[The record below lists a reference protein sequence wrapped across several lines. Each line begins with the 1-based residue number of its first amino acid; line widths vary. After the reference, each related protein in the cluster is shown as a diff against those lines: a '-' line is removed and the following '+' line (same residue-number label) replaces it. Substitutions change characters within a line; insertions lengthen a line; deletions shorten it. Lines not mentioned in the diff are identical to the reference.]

1 MADAT
6 IRRMAVSARRGA
18 PLSLDEIRST
28 ALRLIDE
35 GGVEGLSMRK
45 LAAELDVNP
54 MSLYHH
60 VASKEALLARICE
73 TITVRLPLPP
83 DDDTPWEEQLR
94 ALALSYHRHAQQ
106 HPAMW
111 SYVHNH
117 PEFVEDRQL
126 PLWQALYRILRA
138 SGVPEEELRRTSEVL
153 HAFVSGFV
161 FAETRGHVT
170 GAPEEIEHT
179 FDIALDMI
187 INGLAAR

>member
-1 MADAT
+1 
-6 IRRMAVSARRGA
+6 MAVSARRGA
-18 PLSLDEIRST
+18 PLSLDEICST

-35 GGVEGLSMRK
+35 AGVEGLSMRK

-54 MSLYHH
+54 MSVYHH

-73 TITVRLPLPP
+73 TVSARLPLPP
-83 DDDTPWEEQLR
+83 DDGTPWPDQLR
-94 ALALSYHRHAQQ
+94 ALALAYHRHARQ

-111 SYVHNH
+111 TYLHNH
-117 PEFVEDRQL
+117 PEFIEDRRL

-161 FAETRGHVT
+161 FAETRGHLS
-170 GAPEEIEHT
+170 GEPEEVERS
-179 FDIALDMI
+179 FDVALHMI

>member
-1 MADAT
+1 
-6 IRRMAVSARRGA
+6 MAVSARRGA
-18 PLSLDEIRST
+18 PLRLDEICST

-54 MSLYHH
+54 MSVYHH
-60 VASKEALLARICE
+60 VPSKEALLRQVCAVV
-73 TITVRLPLPP
+73 TSHLTLPP
-83 DDDTPWEEQLR
+83 DDGAPWQEQLR
-94 ALALSYHRHAQQ
+94 ELALAYHRHARE
-106 HPAMW
+106 HTGMW

-117 PEFVEDRQL
+117 PEFIEDRRL

-138 SGVPEEELRRTSEVL
+138 AGVAEEELRPTSDVL

-161 FAETRGHVT
+161 FSETRGHMP
-170 GAPEEIEHT
+170 GGPEEIERT

-187 INGLAAR
+187 INGLARR